1 MADAALF
8 IGYGQPARARER
20 QAIELFNQA
29 LGLYADLQERGEIE
43 SFEPVLLDP
52 HGGELGGFFL
62 LRGSRE
68 QIDRLRDHSEFQRIN
83 ARAGLVVEHFG
94 VIAAHIGERLADQM
108 DLYGDQV
115 EAQLASG

>member
-29 LGLYADLQERGEIE
+29 LALYGDLQESGDIE
-43 SFEPVLLDP
+43 SYEPVLLDP
-52 HGGELGGFFL
+52 HGGELAGFVL
-62 LRGSRE
+62 LRGTRE
-68 QIDRLRDHSEFQRIN
+68 QLDRLRDHGEFQRLK

-94 VIAAHIGERLADQM
+94 VVAAHLGERLADQM
-108 DLYGDQV
+108 DIYGHEV
-115 EAQLASG
+115 EAQLSSG